1 MEKKLTKKQ
10 MFEKV
15 LVLVE
20 GNQDLVDFVNHEIEL
35 LDRKASR
42 SSETKTQKENLKV
55 KDMLLEELV
64 KIGTPVTISDLMEKS
79 DIVANYILDNGSKL
93 SNQKISA
100 LFKQMVDDDKTI
112 VKVTEKKKS
121 YFSVAE

>member
-42 SSETKTQKENLKV
+42 STETKIQKENVAIKTAIVNALAN
-55 KDMLLEELV
+55 
-64 KIGTPVTISDLMEKS
+64 IGKPVTISELQDS
-79 DIVANYILDNGSKL
+79 DETMASY
-93 SNQKISA
+93 SNQKLSA
-100 LFKQMVDDDKTI
+100 LLKQLVEENQ
-112 VKVTEKKKS
+112 VNKVTEKKKS
-121 YFSVAE
+121 YFSIAE

>member
-42 SSETKTQKENLKV
+42 STETKTQKENVAIMKTIVETLTDLAK
-55 KDMLLEELV
+55 
-64 KIGTPVTISDLMEKS
+64 PVRITDLQS
-79 DIVANYILDNGSKL
+79 ANETLANL

-100 LFKQMVDDDKTI
+100 LLKKLVDSNKVAKTI
-112 VKVTEKKKS
+112 EKKIAF
-121 YFSVAE
+121 FSIM

>member
-64 KIGTPVTISDLMEKS
+64 KIETPVTISDLMEKS